1 MTGEA
6 DKNFPEEKIESKV
19 KEVKDFFASGK
30 TKNIDFRIEQLQKLK
45 SGLKKYEKEIEEA
58 LWLDLHKSKE
68 EVFLTETSI
77 LFREIDLH
85 FKNLKSWSR
94 PQKVPTPLFL
104 KPSSSKII
112 FEPLGVAL
120 IIAPWNYPMQLL
132 FDPLIGA
139 ISAGCCAILKPSE
152 FAPNV
157 SALAQK
163 IVNEVFDQNYISV
176 IQGNQQVGEELLN
189 QHFNVIFFTGSSK
202 VGKIVMQKAAEHLTP
217 VILELGGKSPC
228 VVDESADIGIAAKR
242 IAWGKAMNA
251 GQTCIAPDYILV
263 NEKIKVQLLQKLA
276 DAFNNFFGKSIRQ
289 SEYYGRIINQRAFD
303 RLLNLMQEEEI
314 WWGGKT
320 DRESLFISPTI
331 LNNVEPTSPIMQ
343 EEIFGPLLPVIS
355 FNEINEAI
363 ECINS
368 KEKPLS
374 LYYFGNE
381 NKAEEII
388 NKTSSGGVCI
398 NDTLLQIGN
407 HDLPF
412 GGVGYSGTG
421 KYHGKAS
428 FLAFSNQRSVVTSP
442 TWLDIPFKYP
452 PYNFFKMVKKF
463 L

>member
-1 MTGEA
+1 MNYEGVA
-6 DKNFPEEKIESKV
+6 DFPGEKIEPKV
-19 KEVKDFFASGK
+19 KEVKDFFESAI
-30 TKNIDFRIEQLQKLK
+30 TKNINFRIEQLKKLK
-45 SGLKKYEKEIEEA
+45 AGLKKFEKEIEQA

-77 LFREIDLH
+77 LFQEIDLH
-85 FKNLKSWSR
+85 LKNLKSWSR
-94 PQKVPTPLFL
+94 PQKVATPLFL

-152 FAPNV
+152 LAPNA
-157 SALAQK
+157 SALAQE

-176 IQGNQQVGEELLN
+176 IQGNQKVGEELLS
-189 QHFNVIFFTGSSK
+189 QRFDVIFFTGSCK
-202 VGKIVMQKAAEHLTP
+202 VGKIVMQKAAENLTP

-228 VVDESADIGIAAKR
+228 MVDESADIDIAAKR

-251 GQTCIAPDYILV
+251 GQTCIAPDYILAH
-263 NEKIKVQLLQKLA
+263 EKIKEQLLQKLA
-276 DAFNNFFGKSIRQ
+276 DSFNNFFGKSVRQ
-289 SEYYGRIINQRAFD
+289 SAYYGRIVNDKAFD
-303 RLLNLMQEEEI
+303 RLQNLLQAEEI
-314 WWGGKT
+314 YWGGKT

-381 NKAEEII
+381 DKAEEII

-412 GGVGYSGTG
+412 GGVGNSGIG

-428 FLAFSNQRSVVTSP
+428 FLAFTNQKSVVTSA

-452 PYNFFKMVKKF
+452 PYKFFKLVKKF

>member
-1 MTGEA
+1 MTS
-6 DKNFPEEKIESKV
+6 DSVKDFPDEKIESKV
-19 KEVKDFFASGK
+19 KEMKNFFSTGK

-45 SGLKKYEKEIEEA
+45 AGLKNYEEAIKQA

-77 LFREIDLH
+77 LFQEIDLH
-85 FKNLKSWSR
+85 LKYLKSWSR
-94 PQKVPTPLFL
+94 PQKVPTPLYL

-228 VVDESADIGIAAKR
+228 IVDESADINIAAKR

-251 GQTCIAPDYILV
+251 GQTCIAPDYILAHD
-263 NEKIKVQLLQKLA
+263 KIKAKLLQKLA
-276 DAFNNFFGKSIRQ
+276 DSFNNFFGKSVRQ
-289 SEYYGRIINQRAFD
+289 SAYYGRIVNDKAFD
-303 RLLNLMQEEEI
+303 RLQNLLQAEEI
-314 WWGGKT
+314 YWGGKT

-381 NKAEEII
+381 DKAEEII

-412 GGVGYSGTG
+412 GGVGYSGMG

-428 FLAFSNQRSVVTSP
+428 FLAFTNQKSVVTSA
-442 TWLDIPFKYP
+442 TWLDISFKYP
-452 PYNFFKMVKKF
+452 PYKFFKLVKKF